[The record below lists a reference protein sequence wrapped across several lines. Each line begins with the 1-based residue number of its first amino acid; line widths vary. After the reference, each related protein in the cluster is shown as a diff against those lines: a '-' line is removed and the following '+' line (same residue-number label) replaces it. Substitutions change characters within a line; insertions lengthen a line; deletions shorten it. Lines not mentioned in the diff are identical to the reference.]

1 MREETNSSQQQ
12 LLPPQ
17 EPTPRKETNPPQTA
31 VRHAGNRHIME
42 TISVIPETTTVDVI
56 GTPVIVAAK
65 VTITCT
71 RTVGMTVA
79 LIQTLLYL
87 PQHHQMVVC
96 CDVVELVLSLLMWV
110 MVCVTTKTTDVD
122 VIGMEVI
129 VVDSTIVTVSVT
141 IASV

>member
-1 MREETNSSQQQ
+1 
-12 LLPPQ
+12 
-17 EPTPRKETNPPQTA
+17 
-31 VRHAGNRHIME
+31 
-42 TISVIPETTTVDVI
+42 
-56 GTPVIVAAK
+56 
-65 VTITCT
+65 
-71 RTVGMTVA
+71 
-79 LIQTLLYL
+79 
-87 PQHHQMVVC
+87 MVVC

>member
-1 MREETNSSQQQ
+1 
-12 LLPPQ
+12 LG
-17 EPTPRKETNPPQTA
+17 A
-31 VRHAGNRHIME
+31 F
-42 TISVIPETTTVDVI
+42 
-56 GTPVIVAAK
+56 
-65 VTITCT
+65 
-71 RTVGMTVA
+71 A